1 MGERGLEWNL
11 PQTALSLVVEARLML
26 YLSTKGAEL
35 SPDVQNEA
43 GGFPRRVRECFPR
56 FQVSWR
62 RYKLRPHRVAD
73 GSRQRC
79 LSNRVRLLPSA
90 LSAWNHLLKAEAM
103 APSSCCSTTQLWVWL
118 FYNTVM
124 DLLHPHP

>member
-26 YLSTKGAEL
+26 YLSTKGVES

-43 GGFPRRVRECFPR
+43 GGFPRRVRECFLR

-62 RYKLRPHRVAD
+62 RYKLRLRPDRVAH

-79 LSNRVRLLPSA
+79 PSNRVKLLPSA
-90 LSAWNHLLKAEAM
+90 LSAWNHLLK
-103 APSSCCSTTQLWVWL
+103 T
-118 FYNTVM
+118 
-124 DLLHPHP
+124 